1 MIELNKDNKKFVAE
15 TIFIKEAIKDNLSLN
30 EFLLLLYFDNSYDS
44 VFDIG
49 LISKMLTL
57 GEDKVLEAYSSLL
70 KKKLIKAKAIK
81 DGSGKFVE
89 QVSLDN
95 YYNNIVLQA
104 RELEQENKKED
115 IYSIFEREFGR
126 TLSATDYEI
135 INAWIDKGFSEEL
148 VIAALKEAVYNGA
161 NTLRYIDKVL
171 YEWNRKGYKTVND
184 VKNQVN
190 REVNEPLLF
199 EPSILNFNWLD
210 EK

>member
-15 TIFIKEAIKDNLSLN
+15 TIFIKEAIKDKLSLN
-30 EFLLLLYFDNSYDS
+30 EFLLLLYFDNSYDA

-49 LISKMLTL
+49 LISKILTL
-57 GEDKVLEAYSSLL
+57 SEDKVLEAYSNLL

-95 YYNNIVLQA
+95 YYNNIVLQT

-135 INAWIDKGFSEEL
+135 INAWIEKGFSEEL

-184 VKNQVN
+184 VKNQID
-190 REVNEPLLF
+190 REPNEPLLF